1 MILSAE
7 NLSAIR
13 GEQTI
18 FSNVS
23 FQLEAGDLLLVTGT
37 NGSGKSTLLRV
48 IAGLLPNFSG
58 KIEFSG
64 DDKPL
69 QEQCHYLGHQNS
81 LKPSMSVGENLEFW
95 QKYCSSPDIT
105 IDGALEKVNL
115 AGIQDIPAGYL
126 SAGQKRRI
134 AIARLLVTKRPIWLV
149 DEPTAALDANSEKMF
164 AKILQAHLDTGG
176 IAIAATHQP
185 LGMKTAQKL
194 EMKLD
199 MDAHQPDLSM
209 NEGEYQ

>member
-1 MILSAE
+1 MIFSAE

-18 FSNVS
+18 FSSVN
-23 FQLEAGDLLLVTGT
+23 FKLEAGDLLLVTGT

-48 IAGLLPNFSG
+48 VAGLLPNFSG
-58 KIEFSG
+58 KIEMSPA
-64 DDKPL
+64 DKPI
-69 QEQCHYLGHQNS
+69 QEQCHYLGHQNA

-95 QKYCSSPDIT
+95 QKYCGSPD
-105 IDGALEKVNL
+105 DEVGEALEKVGL
-115 AGIQDIPAGYL
+115 AGVQDIPAGYL

-134 AIARLLVTKRPIWLV
+134 AIARLLVTRRSLWLV
-149 DEPTAALDANSEKMF
+149 DEPTAALDAKSEKMF
-164 AKILQAHLDTGG
+164 AKILQAHLDKGG

-199 MDAHQPDLSM
+199 MDAHQPDFLTD
-209 NEGEYQ
+209 EGEFQ